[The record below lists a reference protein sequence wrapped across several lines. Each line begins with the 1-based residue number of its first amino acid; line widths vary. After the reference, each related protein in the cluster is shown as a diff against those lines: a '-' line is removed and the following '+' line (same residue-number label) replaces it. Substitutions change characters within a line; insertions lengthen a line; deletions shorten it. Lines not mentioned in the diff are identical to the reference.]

1 MIIKACKNGNL
12 HIKRDEFE
20 PMADNE
26 LDLCCSIM
34 QELPWTS
41 EPNAIAYGNS
51 YGVYE
56 FHGYSGESK
65 KIYSYEVDYKDV
77 DAYNAG
83 KRVIVHAHDCEIEQP
98 FTVFLEG
105 VDGFTEEYE
114 VNGEISAFT
123 VSVDIYSCS
132 IWVDEYIQDIIYAAS
147 LDELRKKCDAYRYPL
162 TDLEWTDDRIDYTEC
177 LDSWNWRYPCEIIY
191 HEYVAYWDYSKFPYA
206 QIAYFQDEET
216 FSVIQD
222 LINRNEYDEAVR
234 YAAQWDND
242 DYDVDALTTE
252 LEYER
257 HSTRYE
263 WDGYILQVS
272 PIGAT
277 LYKDLGYK
285 PKIRTVYV
293 VDDGYTRYVRCGD
306 NITYDMPDGNGAQL
320 FTDETAARAE
330 YEHLCE
336 RSYMLKSWEREYE
349 CRGRIRTSLVYVV
362 SLSTNIEEFDPD
374 NGWVFKECES
384 LESSKFDYDDYVN
397 AHTWA
402 CPDCSGI
409 WGEHPVL
416 LNRDGDGFTCPE
428 CGCYTTAP
436 DQDLCFTV

>member
-1 MIIKACKNGNL
+1 MIIKACKNGNI

-20 PMADNE
+20 TEANNE
-26 LDLCCSIM
+26 LDLCYSIM
-34 QELPWTS
+34 QDLPWTS
-41 EPNAIAYGNS
+41 EPYAIAYGNS

-56 FHGYSGESK
+56 FHAYTGASE
-65 KIYSYEVDYKDV
+65 KIHSYAIDYKDV
-77 DAYNAG
+77 DAYSTG

-132 IWVDEYIQDIIYAAS
+132 IWVDEYIQDIIYATS

-206 QIAYFQDEET
+206 RIAYFQDEET

-234 YAAQWDND
+234 YAAQWDNN
-242 DYDVDALTTE
+242 DYDVDALTIE

-277 LYKDLGYK
+277 LYK
-285 PKIRTVYV
+285 V
-293 VDDGYTRYVRCGD
+293 
-306 NITYDMPDGNGAQL
+306 
-320 FTDETAARAE
+320 
-330 YEHLCE
+330 LC
-336 RSYMLKSWEREYE
+336 
-349 CRGRIRTSLVYVV
+349 
-362 SLSTNIEEFDPD
+362 
-374 NGWVFKECES
+374 
-384 LESSKFDYDDYVN
+384 
-397 AHTWA
+397 
-402 CPDCSGI
+402 
-409 WGEHPVL
+409 
-416 LNRDGDGFTCPE
+416 
-428 CGCYTTAP
+428 
-436 DQDLCFTV
+436 